1 MEQRVEV
8 KPINF
13 ICHALFIFSLGA
25 SSYLCLIP
33 GPRKLG
39 FFCGDESIRYPY
51 KNSTIPMPLLHATF
65 YIILIPMLIFVE
77 RCCTKYLYS
86 KYSSKLPMKF
96 ECYGHNISAT
106 VVRVIRFFLISQL
119 GYMIDIFLLNIT
131 KYSTGRLRPHFLDVC
146 RSSVN
151 TSTISQC
158 GDAATY
164 VEHYMCLGRDE
175 KRITDARLSFF
186 SGHTSHSFY
195 WAMFFSLY
203 LHARIGRTYR
213 TSVAF
218 PVLYTLLFGL
228 AAFVGY
234 SRIFDN
240 KHHVIDVVTGALEGS
255 IVAALMGSIVAALMV
270 LVFFRHQ
277 FFDINFKP
285 HQIKDKTS
293 NSESSSETDSEA
305 NIECN
310 SITTKVTSVDVN
322 INPVPENQVIEIP
335 LNDDEIL
342 PPPSVAVVNEEKP
355 KRRESTTQT
364 DVVVRPKILK
374 HTESHV

>member
-1 MEQRVEV
+1 M
-8 KPINF
+8 
-13 ICHALFIFSLGA
+13 
-25 SSYLCLIP
+25 IP

-39 FFCGDESIRYPY
+39 FFCGDESIRLPY
-51 KNSTIPMPLLHATF
+51 KESTIPMPLLHAIF
-65 YIILIPMLIFVE
+65 YILWIPMLIYTE
-77 RCCTKYLYS
+77 YCCSKYLYS

-106 VVRVIRFFLISQL
+106 IVRVIRFFLISQL

-151 TSTISQC
+151 TSTIAQC

-164 VEHYMCLGRDE
+164 VQHYMCLGNDQ

-203 LHARIGRTYR
+203 LHSRIGRTYR

-255 IVAALMGSIVAALMV
+255 AVAGLMV

-277 FFDINFKP
+277 FFDINFIP
-285 HQIKDKTS
+285 HEIKANN

-310 SITTKVTSVDVN
+310 SVTTKVTTVDVN
-322 INPVPENQVIEIP
+322 PAPESEVIEIQ
-335 LNDDEIL
+335 LDDDDEII
-342 PPPSVAVVNEEKP
+342 PPPIVKKETA

-364 DVVVRPKILK
+364 DTVIRPKIIK

>member
-1 MEQRVEV
+1 
-8 KPINF
+8 
-13 ICHALFIFSLGA
+13 
-25 SSYLCLIP
+25 
-33 GPRKLG
+33 
-39 FFCGDESIRYPY
+39 
-51 KNSTIPMPLLHATF
+51 
-65 YIILIPMLIFVE
+65 
-77 RCCTKYLYS
+77 
-86 KYSSKLPMKF
+86 MKF

-151 TSTISQC
+151 TSTIAQC

-164 VEHYMCLGRDE
+164 VQHY
-175 KRITDARLSFF
+175 I
-186 SGHTSHSFY
+186 GHTSHSFY

-203 LHARIGRTYR
+203 LHSRIGRTYR

-234 SRIFDN
+234 SRIFDH

-255 IVAALMGSIVAALMV
+255 IVAGLMV

-277 FFDINFKP
+277 FFDLNFKP
-285 HQIKDKTS
+285 HQIKANN

-310 SITTKVTSVDVN
+310 SVTTKVTTVDVN
-322 INPVPENQVIEIP
+322 PAPQSEVIEIQ
-335 LNDDEIL
+335 LDDDDEII
-342 PPPSVAVVNEEKP
+342 PPPIVNKETA

-364 DVVVRPKILK
+364 DTVIRPKIIK